1 MIDLI
6 NILWYHLQCVYMSII
21 INSSQVIFLK
31 NLLVIFGGCSS
42 EYEVSLRSA
51 ASVLRNVDR
60 NKYNVLT
67 LGITKDGQW
76 YFYSGDIDSIEND
89 SWFRDEDTTPA
100 IISPDKKDK
109 ALIILNDMGAYER
122 IGIDVIFPVL
132 HGKNGED
139 GTIQGIFELAGIP
152 YVGCTPLASGV
163 CMDKA
168 FTNTLADAAGI
179 NGAKWVAFTETDY
192 KDGRVNF
199 AAIEQRL
206 GYPIFVKPANAG
218 SSVGIS
224 KAHNHL
230 ELLNALDIAFSHDY
244 KVVLEETLVGREIE
258 CAVMGNDK
266 PVASCIGEILPTAEF
281 YDYEAKYIDNSTGL
295 AIPADLSP
303 EVSEKVRQ
311 AAVNAYRTMGC
322 TGLSRVDFFL
332 AEDGTIYLN
341 EINTLPGFTSISM
354 FPKLFGQVGVAYG
367 DLIDRLI
374 EYAEER
380 MK

>member
-1 MIDLI
+1 M
-6 NILWYHLQCVYMSII
+6 
-21 INSSQVIFLK
+21 K

-42 EYEVSLRSA
+42 EYEVSLRSSS
-51 ASVLRNVDR
+51 SVLRNIDR
-60 NKYNVLT
+60 EKYNVLT
-67 LGITKDGQW
+67 LGITKDGRW
-76 YFYSGDIDSIEND
+76 YFYTGSIDNIENG
-89 SWFRDEDTTPA
+89 SWCESADISPA
-100 IISPDKKDK
+100 ILSPDKKEK
-109 ALIILNDMGAYER
+109 ALIVMNTDGGYEK

-152 YVGCTPLASGV
+152 YVGCTPLASGM

-168 FTNTLADAAGI
+168 VTNTLADAAGI

-192 KDGRVNF
+192 KDGKVKF
-199 AAIEQRL
+199 EVIEQKL

-224 KAHNHL
+224 KAHNRE
-230 ELLNALDIAFSHDY
+230 ELLKALDIAFSNDY
-244 KVVLEETLVGREIE
+244 KAVLEETLVGREIE

-266 PVASCIGEILPTAEF
+266 PIASCIGEILPTAEF
-281 YDYEAKYIDNSTGL
+281 YDYDAKYIDNSTGL
-295 AIPADLSP
+295 AIPADLP
-303 EVSEKVRQ
+303 FETSEKVRE
-311 AAVNAYRTMGC
+311 AAVNAYLTMGC

-332 AEDGTIYLN
+332 SEDGTIYLN

-354 FPKLFGQVGVAYG
+354 FPKLFGEVGVPYSE
-367 DLIDRLI
+367 LIDRLI

-380 MK
+380 MR

>member
-1 MIDLI
+1 M
-6 NILWYHLQCVYMSII
+6 VII
-21 INSSQVIFLK
+21 RMKTV
-31 NLLVIFGGCSS
+31 
-42 EYEVSLRSA
+42 
-51 ASVLRNVDR
+51 
-60 NKYNVLT
+60 
-67 LGITKDGQW
+67 
-76 YFYSGDIDSIEND
+76 
-89 SWFRDEDTTPA
+89 P
-100 IISPDKKDK
+100 
-109 ALIILNDMGAYER
+109 
-122 IGIDVIFPVL
+122 
-132 HGKNGED
+132 
-139 GTIQGIFELAGIP
+139 
-152 YVGCTPLASGV
+152 
-163 CMDKA
+163 
-168 FTNTLADAAGI
+168 
-179 NGAKWVAFTETDY
+179 TDY

-199 AAIEQRL
+199 AVIEQKL

-230 ELLNALDIAFSHDY
+230 ELLKALDVAFSNDY
-244 KVVLEETLVGREIE
+244 KVVLEETLIGREIE
-258 CAVMGNDK
+258 CAVMGNDQ

-295 AIPADLSP
+295 AIPADLP
-303 EVSEKVRQ
+303 LEVSEKVRQ

-354 FPKLFGQVGVAYG
+354 FPKLFGQVGVQYS
-367 DLIDRLI
+367 DLIDKLI

>member
-1 MIDLI
+1 MIDLRK
-6 NILWYHLQCVYMSII
+6 ILWYYLKCIFMLLF
-21 INSSQVIFLK
+21 SQVIILK

-42 EYEVSLRSA
+42 EYEVSLRSS
-51 ASVLRNVDR
+51 ASVLRNIDR
-60 NKYNVLT
+60 EKYNVLT
-67 LGITKDGQW
+67 LGITKDGEW
-76 YFYSGDIDSIEND
+76 YFYTGDIDSIENN
-89 SWFRDEDTTPA
+89 SWFNDADTTPA
-100 IISPDKKDK
+100 VLSPDKKDK
-109 ALIILNDMGAYER
+109 ALIILNDMGAYEK
-122 IGIDVIFPVL
+122 IKIDVIFPVL

-152 YVGCTPLASGV
+152 YVGCTPLASGM

-168 FTNTLADAAGI
+168 VTNTLADAAGI

-199 AAIEQRL
+199 DVIEQKL

-230 ELLNALDIAFSHDY
+230 ELLKALDVAFANDY

-258 CAVMGNDK
+258 CAVMGNDQ

-295 AIPADLSP
+295 AIPADLP
-303 EVSEKVRQ
+303 VETSERVRQ

-332 AEDGTIYLN
+332 AADGTIYLN

-354 FPKLFGQVGVAYG
+354 FPKLFGQVGVEYS